1 MLHWSQPTT
10 SLLRKNLN
18 KNLAKKLTNNL
29 QLLYILSDNK
39 LVKTVLNAAMHTSLT
54 AGIGWVAKKA
64 VKENF
69 TADPSSNAM
78 SYVKF
83 TVVMASAIALKKYL
97 EDQKI
102 LPETYIYIYSM
113 ASVAVYIYIYSMASL
128 AIMAGS
134 AVLNAV
140 SFIGILPIFFRW
152 WSKGFPRRKK
162 KRHDK
167 TLEAY
172 QVAYVKYEKEGT
184 KLLNGT
190 QHGIKEQAKQ
200 YFMNTDYAFKLYNRM
215 YQDEPLILML
225 ETSIGQKPNSP
236 YSNLA
241 MMIPFWNGYD
251 MVEIFLPF
259 STKYQKYQNTS
270 PQGYWKGITAIKKLA
285 STAKVSKDE

>member
-1 MLHWSQPTT
+1 MIQRFPP
-10 SLLRKNLN
+10 
-18 KNLAKKLTNNL
+18 
-29 QLLYILSDNK
+29 
-39 LVKTVLNAAMHTSLT
+39 
-54 AGIGWVAKKA
+54 
-64 VKENF
+64 KE
-69 TADPSSNAM
+69 
-78 SYVKF
+78 
-83 TVVMASAIALKKYL
+83 
-97 EDQKI
+97 
-102 LPETYIYIYSM
+102 
-113 ASVAVYIYIYSMASL
+113 
-128 AIMAGS
+128 
-134 AVLNAV
+134 
-140 SFIGILPIFFRW
+140 
-152 WSKGFPRRKK
+152 K

-259 STKYQKYQNTS
+259 EGPISPRNTRKFLDFQRIDDFCHIVYCSRHFFPKQNFSCISGGNVSISICLKYFQYNLDAKLPKIYYS